1 MTPGDFKAWRKSL
14 GLSQKKAADALGLKN
29 RIVQYYEKGE
39 RDGDKVKIPKHVR
52 LACYALS
59 LGVGDYHG
67 PGGRR
72 RRPVRIASSGA
83 SASDRPSRSSTRPH
97 LDCEGRPRHAVA
109 AAQHKLHERQGYHPG
124 REPRPMWRRS
134 SSGCATCRPDR
145 ASGRRPPDLRARRHR
160 LARADLGPGLRGP
173 GRDVPRGRRAS
184 GGLEVQLVYYR
195 GFGECKCQPPGCAT
209 AGSWSG

>member
-67 PGGRR
+67 PVEDSGG
-72 RRPVRIASSGA
+72 
-83 SASDRPSRSSTRPH
+83 
-97 LDCEGRPRHAVA
+97 
-109 AAQHKLHERQGYHPG
+109 AQG
-124 REPRPMWRRS
+124 
-134 SSGCATCRPDR
+134 
-145 ASGRRPPDLRARRHR
+145 
-160 LARADLGPGLRGP
+160 LARKQQRKRKRSAQTELSP
-173 GRDVPRGRRAS
+173 
-184 GGLEVQLVYYR
+184 
-195 GFGECKCQPPGCAT
+195 AT
-209 AGSWSG
+209 P

>member
-67 PGGRR
+67 PVEDGG
-72 RRPVRIASSGA
+72 GA
-83 SASDRPSRSSTRPH
+83 
-97 LDCEGRPRHAVA
+97 
-109 AAQHKLHERQGYHPG
+109 QG
-124 REPRPMWRRS
+124 
-134 SSGCATCRPDR
+134 
-145 ASGRRPPDLRARRHR
+145 
-160 LARADLGPGLRGP
+160 LARKQQRKRKRSAETELNP
-173 GRDVPRGRRAS
+173 
-184 GGLEVQLVYYR
+184 
-195 GFGECKCQPPGCAT
+195 AT
-209 AGSWSG
+209 P